1 MTSPYRETASGVVLT
16 VHVQPGAR
24 RNAYAGLH
32 GDALKFRIAAP
43 PVEGAANAAL
53 CAFLA
58 DLCGVPKSA
67 VRVESGQTGRRK
79 RVLVKDRTSRQIRAV
94 LERPSD
100 A

>member
-1 MTSPYRETASGVVLT
+1 MTSPYRETAAGVVLT

-32 GDALKFRIAAP
+32 GEALKFRIAAP

-58 DLCGVPKSA
+58 DLCGVPRSA

-79 RVLVKDRTSRQIRAV
+79 RVLVRDRTGPQVMAA
-94 LERPSD
+94 LQAPPH